1 MISAAAFVIFAL
13 VCSVWAFTRHPIW
26 ALYFYL
32 GTTYVFPPGRWWGYM
47 FGDFRWALVSAA
59 VTVLAVAFHR
69 GKLKSKPP
77 WIANAPA
84 AAIVLYGVVM
94 VLQAPWALSM
104 EDHGNATV
112 QWIKYL
118 IAFWFVYRVVDTPE
132 RVRDLMFA
140 HVLGCALL
148 GIYALT
154 TGRAG
159 DRLDGVGGPGL
170 DDSNTLGMYF
180 ATAGIVG
187 FGLLLAESGWR
198 RWVTLVCL
206 ALVMNG
212 LVLTNTRGALL
223 GLIAGGLFIAAFRSK
238 AHRRLFWVVAA
249 VGCIGF
255 VSILDKAFIE
265 RMWTISHA
273 AAHADDEDADSS
285 ARSRMVIIEAQWRMF
300 LDHPLGTGRKGTAA
314 LSPQYMED
322 RWLTVD
328 ATGTAQRSSHNTFM
342 TALVEQGLIGA
353 VLYLWLNVWILVAMW
368 RLSRLERVHGDARL
382 TTWGAAIGGGLVVI
396 FIAGNT
402 ADFLMAEVLFWLCAG
417 LVSLQQF
424 ASASPRRESVV
435 LHQQRKLQTS

>member
-1 MISAAAFVIFAL
+1 MISAAAFVVFAL
-13 VCSVWAFTRHPIW
+13 VCWVWAFTRHPIW

-47 FGDFRWALVSAA
+47 FGDFRWALVSAV

-69 GKLKSKPP
+69 GKLNNKPL
-77 WIANAPA
+77 WLANVPA
-84 AAIVLYGVVM
+84 LAILFYAAVM
-94 VLQAPWALSM
+94 LLQSPWALSAV
-104 EDHGNATV
+104 DHGNATV

-154 TGRAG
+154 TGRVG

-187 FGLLLAESGWR
+187 LGLLLAESGWR
-198 RWVTLVCL
+198 RWVTLASL

-223 GLIAGGLFIAAFRSK
+223 GLIAGGLFIAVFRSK
-238 AHRRLFWVVAA
+238 VHRRFFWVLAA
-249 VGCIGF
+249 FGCIGF
-255 VSILDKAFIE
+255 YSILDKAFIE
-265 RMWTISHA
+265 RMLTISHA
-273 AAHADDEDADSS
+273 AAHADNEEADSS
-285 ARSRMVIIEAQWRMF
+285 ARSRMVIIEAQWKMF

-314 LSPQYMED
+314 LSPRYMEE

-328 ATGTAQRSSHNTFM
+328 ATGAAQRSSHNTFM
-342 TALVEQGLIGA
+342 TALVEQGLVGA
-353 VLYLWLNVWILVAMW
+353 LLYLWVNAWILVAAM
-368 RLSRLERVHGDARL
+368 RLNRLERAHRDARV
-382 TTWGAAIGGGLVVI
+382 TTWGAAIGGALVVI
-396 FIAGNT
+396 FVSGNT
-402 ADFLMAEVLFWLCAG
+402 ADFLMAEVFFWLCAA

-424 ASASPRRESVV
+424 ASIAPRSGPVV
-435 LHQQRKLQTS
+435 QQGRNLKIA

>member
-1 MISAAAFVIFAL
+1 MISAAAFVVFAL

-32 GTTYVFPPGRWWGYM
+32 GTTYVFPPGRWWGYV

-59 VTVLAVAFHR
+59 ITVLAVAFHR
-69 GKLKSKPP
+69 GKLNNKPP

-84 AAIVLYGVVM
+84 LAIVLYAVVM
-94 VLQAPWALSM
+94 VLQSPWALSAT
-104 EDHGNATV
+104 DHGNATV
-112 QWIKYL
+112 QWIKYV

-132 RVRDLMFA
+132 RARDLMFA

-148 GIYALT
+148 GIYALM

-187 FGLLLAESGWR
+187 LGLFLTESGWR
-198 RWVTLVCL
+198 RWVTLACL

-223 GLIAGGLFIAAFRSK
+223 GLIAGGLFVALFRSK

-249 VGCIGF
+249 FGCIGF

-273 AAHADDEDADSS
+273 AAHADDEGADSS

-314 LSPQYMED
+314 LSPRYMEE

-328 ATGTAQRSSHNTFM
+328 ATGAAERSSHNTFM
-342 TALVEQGLIGA
+342 TTLVEQGVVGA
-353 VLYLWLNVWILVAMW
+353 VLYLWLNAWILVAVL
-368 RLSRLERVHGDARL
+368 RLNRLERTHGDARM
-382 TTWGAAIGGGLVVI
+382 TTWGAAIGGGLVVV
-396 FIAGNT
+396 FVSGNT
-402 ADFLMAEVLFWLCAG
+402 ADFLMAEVLFWLCAA

-424 ASASPRRESVV
+424 ASTLPRRDSAMPRDRS
-435 LHQQRKLQTS
+435 LKMA